1 MLDIVIIEQ
10 LKERERKKREWQPE
24 PLYLPIEAP
33 RPPQKKPSEE
43 ADIWQP
49 EEDNEGIIVIQTS
62 SYFSLDTEY
71 KNF

>member
-10 LKERERKKREWQPE
+10 LKERERKRREWQPE

-43 ADIWQP
+43 IDVWGPQ
-49 EEDNEGIIVIQTS
+49 EDYDGVIVIDTG
-62 SYFSLDTEY
+62 SYSHNNY
-71 KNF
+71 KI